1 MRIHLPRAI
10 FYPSFPRHRFLLPI
24 LVPHQVENGAQVI
37 QYFESWAHHLSPPQF
52 EEFAKP
58 YANKVTNEA
67 QEAPTN
73 RTQAHKG

>member
-1 MRIHLPRAI
+1 M
-10 FYPSFPRHRFLLPI
+10 
-24 LVPHQVENGAQVI
+24 PHQVENGAQVI